1 MLKKILAAVL
11 CTFML
16 LGTVAFATVAF
27 AADEIKAGDTAYV
40 VYDGTVMVTKNPTYS
55 GGISEISKG
64 TGVTVLEAYVVGE
77 DNRKF
82 HKIQLSDGTVGYILA
97 YTTARETT
105 PILGAGKTV
114 EKELNK
120 QWAAS
125 DTDKY
130 QHAIEMTFLSDYI
143 YGGSKTTEGKERN
156 FYAKVPTEW
165 VRHDRPASLP
175 LVGMAVLHIGDQG
188 KIGSVKASFYPGNP
202 PINYHSKRLDELKV
216 IGYDPPFAEKSRTE
230 SNANTAFYATTTS
243 EFEVVAYNEKW
254 VAVWSEG
261 GVDESRGTIR
271 QCGEKDGTAFTSW
284 KPAVYFFPRQNCYI
298 LDINNQVSTA
308 PKIEAV
314 GKATG
319 LLMVKT
325 TPDDKDYVKSGVI
338 KINQSVQI
346 ADATPQ
352 NGHYKIY
359 YKKGLYYVEAKY
371 VNAQLANTEKPTT
384 QYKAIS
390 AVDCDISDGS
400 SVTGS
405 VKKGAAIDVIEKDY
419 DGANSKIWFNSKVCY
434 IPTSNLDEFTKTLS
448 AADTAALG
456 APIGVL
462 SVDQPWGEW
471 GEFTYSAEGLAKLKE
486 FRYGYI
492 NVDIDK
498 MTEYSKWVSSNN
510 GDINKIHDREWVN
523 VYGIEEFSFDRDA
536 DMNDILDPEDINPWI
551 ITGKIY
557 TIFYDGEIR
566 YLVHEDDKHDIFT
579 YYPGN
584 GFSKNSVAKTQTVCL
599 DGLKYNTVA
608 YNIDDNNYFK
618 LRDIAKILDGT
629 IKSFDIKYDGATNS
643 IDMLSFYDYT
653 SAGGELTPGD
663 GAERTALSS
672 SAFLTLDGVPIKA
685 TCFNIEGNNYFK
697 LRDIT
702 DALDCRVEWDNSTQ
716 MIWVIPA
723 RTAYDDPDEIVG

>member
-1 MLKKILAAVL
+1 MLKKILMAVL
-11 CTFML
+11 CTLML
-16 LGTVAFATVAF
+16 LCTAVF
-27 AADEIKAGDTAYV
+27 AAELKAGDTAYV
-40 VYDGTVMVTKNPTYS
+40 TYGGTVMVTKNPTYS
-55 GGISEISKG
+55 GGISEVSKG
-64 TGVTVLEAYVVGE
+64 ARVTVLEPYVIGE

-82 HKIQLSDGTVGYILA
+82 HKIQLSDGTVGYVLA

-105 PILGAGKTV
+105 PTLEAGEAV
-114 EKELNK
+114 EKDLNK
-120 QWAAS
+120 QWASS

-143 YGGSKTTEGKERN
+143 YGGSKTTEGTERN

-175 LVGMAVLHIGDQG
+175 LVGMAVLHIGDEG

-202 PINYHSKRLDELKV
+202 PMNYHARRLDELKE

-243 EFEVVAYNEKW
+243 EFEVVAYNEDW

-284 KPAVYFFPRQNCYI
+284 KPAVYFFPRKNCYI
-298 LDINNQVSTA
+298 LDINNQVSSP

-325 TPDDKDYVKSGVI
+325 TPDDTDYVKSGVI

-346 ADATPQ
+346 VDATPQ

-359 YKKGLYYVEAKY
+359 YKKGLYYVDAKY

-384 QYKAIS
+384 QYKAIA

-400 SVTGS
+400 SVVGS

-419 DGANSKIWFNSKVCY
+419 NGTNSKIWFNSKICY

-462 SVDQPWGEW
+462 SVDTPWGEW
-471 GEFTYSAEGLAKLKE
+471 GELTYSAEGLAKLKE
-486 FRYGYI
+486 YRFGYI
-492 NVDIDK
+492 NADENK
-498 MTEYSKWVSSNN
+498 MLEYVEWVSSNN

-523 VYGIEEFSFDRDA
+523 VYGIEEYSFDRDA
-536 DMNDILDPEDINPWI
+536 DLLDIPGVDPSDIDPWM

-566 YLVHEDDKHDIFT
+566 YLVHEDDMQDTFT

-653 SAGGELTPGD
+653 SVGGELTPGD

-685 TCFNIEGNNYFK
+685 TCYNINDNNYFK

-702 DALDCRVEWDNSTQ
+702 DALDCRVEWDESTQ

>member
-1 MLKKILAAVL
+1 VLKKILTAVL
-11 CTFML
+11 CAFML
-16 LGTVAFATVAF
+16 FCTVAF
-27 AADEIKAGDTAYV
+27 AAELKSGDTAYV
-40 VYDGTVMVTKNPTYS
+40 VYGGTVNVTEKPTYS
-55 GGISEISKG
+55 GGKKVVSKG
-64 TGVTVLEAYVVGE
+64 AKVTVLESYVIGE

-105 PILGAGKTV
+105 PILEAADTAE
-114 EKELNK
+114 EKLDK
-120 QWAAS
+120 QWEAS

-130 QHAIEMTFLSDYI
+130 QHAIKMTFLSDYI

-175 LVGMAVLHIGDQG
+175 LVGMAVVHIGDAG

-202 PINYHSKRLDELKV
+202 PINYHARRLDELRE
-216 IGYDPPFAEKSRTE
+216 IGYAPIFGENSRTE
-230 SNANTAFYATTTS
+230 ANANTAFYATTTS
-243 EFEVVAYNEKW
+243 EFEVVAYNEDW

-261 GVDESRGTIR
+261 GVDESRGSIR

-284 KPAVYFFPRQNCYI
+284 KPGVYFLPRKNCYI
-298 LDINNQVSTA
+298 LDINNQVST
-308 PKIEAV
+308 PPEIKAV

-325 TPDDKDYVKSGVI
+325 TPDDTDYVKSGII
-338 KINQSVQI
+338 KINQSIQI
-346 ADATPQ
+346 VDSAPK

-359 YKKGLYYVEAKY
+359 YKKGLYYVDSKY
-371 VNAQLANTEKPTT
+371 VNMQLANTTKPTT
-384 QYKAIS
+384 QYKAIAS
-390 AVDCDISDGS
+390 VDCNISDGY
-400 SVTGS
+400 S

-419 DGANSKIWFNSKVCY
+419 DGTNSKIWFNSKECY
-434 IPTSNLDEFTKTLS
+434 VPTSNLDEFTKTLS
-448 AADTAALG
+448 AADTAVLG

-462 SVDQPWGEW
+462 SVDTPWGEW
-471 GEFTYSAEGLAKLKE
+471 GELTYSAEGLAKLKAYR
-486 FRYGYI
+486 FGYI
-492 NVDIDK
+492 NVDVDK
-498 MTEYSKWVSSNN
+498 SLEYANWVLSNN
-510 GDINKIHDREWVN
+510 GDINKIQDREWVN
-523 VYGIEEFSFDRDA
+523 VYGIEEFSFDRDEDMRDIPGIDPA
-536 DMNDILDPEDINPWI
+536 DIEPWI

-557 TIFYDGEIR
+557 TIFYNGEIR
-566 YLVHEDDKHDIFT
+566 YLVHEDDAQETFT

-599 DGLKYNTVA
+599 DGRKFNTVA

-618 LRDIAKILDGT
+618 LRDIAEILNGT
-629 IKSFDIKYDGATNS
+629 IKGFDIKYDAATNS
-643 IDMLSFYDYT
+643 IDMLSFYNYT
-653 SAGGELTPGD
+653 SVGGELKPGD
-663 GAERTALSS
+663 GVERTAHSS

-685 TCFNIEGNNYFK
+685 TCYNINDNNYFK

-716 MIWVIPA
+716 MIWVIPN

>member
-1 MLKKILAAVL
+1 MLKKIIMAVL
-11 CTFML
+11 CAFML
-16 LGTVAFATVAF
+16 LCTVAF
-27 AADEIKAGDTAYV
+27 AAEIKAGDTAYV
-40 VYDGTVMVTKNPTYS
+40 VYGGTVNVTKKATYS
-55 GGISEISKG
+55 GAVSTVSKG
-64 TGVTVLEAYVVGE
+64 TRVTVLEAYVVGE

-105 PILGAGKTV
+105 PILDAGKTA
-114 EKELNK
+114 EKDLNK
-120 QWAAS
+120 QWASS
-125 DTDKY
+125 DPDKY

-175 LVGMAVLHIGDQG
+175 LVGMAIVHIGDEG

-202 PINYHSKRLDELKV
+202 PINYHSRRLDELKA
-216 IGYDPPFAEKSRTE
+216 IGYDPIFAEKSRTE
-230 SNANTAFYATTTS
+230 ANANTAFYATTTN

-254 VAVWSEG
+254 VAIWSEG
-261 GVDESRGTIR
+261 GVDETRGSIR

-284 KPAVYFFPRQNCYI
+284 KPAVYFLPRKNCYI
-298 LDINNQVSTA
+298 LDINNQVST
-308 PKIEAV
+308 PPQIQAV

-338 KINQSVQI
+338 KLNQSIQI
-346 ADATPQ
+346 VDATPQ

-359 YKKGLYYVEAKY
+359 YKKGIYYVETKY
-371 VNAQLANTEKPTT
+371 VNMQLANTEKPTT
-384 QYKAIS
+384 QYKAI
-390 AVDCDISDGS
+390 AAADCSISDGS
-400 SVTGS
+400 SVAGY
-405 VKKGAAIDVIEKDY
+405 VKKGAAIDVIELNY
-419 DGANSKIWFNSKVCY
+419 DGKKSKIWFNSKECY
-434 IPTSNLDEFTKTLS
+434 IPTGNLEDLTKTLS
-448 AADTAALG
+448 AADTAKLG

-462 SVDQPWGEW
+462 SVDTPWGEW
-471 GEFTYSAEGLAKLKE
+471 GALTYSAEGIAKLKKY
-486 FRYGYI
+486 RYGYI
-492 NVDIDK
+492 NVDEK
-498 MTEYSKWVSSNN
+498 MMSEYSKWILSNN

-536 DMNDILDPEDINPWI
+536 DMRDIPGIDPDDIEPWI

-566 YLVHEDDKHDIFT
+566 YLVHEDDEHETFT

-629 IKSFDIKYDGATNS
+629 IKTFDVKYDAATNS

-653 SAGGELTPGD
+653 SVGGELKPGD
-663 GAERTALSS
+663 GVQRKALSS
-672 SAFLTLDGVPIKA
+672 SVFLTLDGVPIKA

-702 DALDCRVEWDNSTQ
+702 DALDCRVEWDNSTK

-723 RTAYDDPDEIVG
+723 RTAYDDPDEIMG

>member
-1 MLKKILAAVL
+1 MLKKLLSVLFCTLIVISCTVVSAA
-11 CTFML
+11 
-16 LGTVAFATVAF
+16 
-27 AADEIKAGDTAYV
+27 EIKAVDTAYV
-40 VYDGTVMVTKNPTYS
+40 TYGGTVSVTKTPSYS
-55 GGISEISKG
+55 GGITTIGKG
-64 TGVTVLEAYVVGE
+64 TKVTVLEPYVIGE

-82 HKIQLSDGTVGYILA
+82 HKIQLSDGTIGYVLA

-105 PILGAGKTV
+105 PILEAAETA
-114 EKELNK
+114 EKDLNK
-120 QWAAS
+120 QWETS
-125 DTDKY
+125 DPDKY

-143 YGGSKTTEGKERN
+143 YGGSKTTEGAERN

-175 LVGMAVLHIGDQG
+175 LVGMAVIHIGDAG

-202 PINYHSKRLDELKV
+202 PINYHIRRLDELRE
-216 IGYDPPFAEKSRTE
+216 IGYEPLFSDWTRTDAF
-230 SNANTAFYATTTS
+230 ANTAFYATTTN
-243 EFEVVAYNEKW
+243 EFEVVAYNEDW

-261 GVDESRGTIR
+261 GVDESRGSIR

-284 KPAVYFFPRQNCYI
+284 KPGVYFFPRKNCYI
-298 LDINNQVSTA
+298 LDINNQVST
-308 PKIEAV
+308 PPQIQAV
-314 GKATG
+314 GRATG

-325 TPDDKDYVKSGVI
+325 TPDDKDYVKSGII
-338 KINQSVQI
+338 KINQSLQI
-346 ADATPQ
+346 ADAAPQ

-359 YKKGLYYVEAKY
+359 YKKGLYYVDAKY
-371 VNAQLANTEKPTT
+371 VNMQRANTEKPTT
-384 QYKAIS
+384 QYKAIA
-390 AVDCDISDGS
+390 AVDCDISDGTS
-400 SVTGS
+400 IVGS
-405 VKKGAAIDVIEKDY
+405 VKKGAAIDVIDKDY
-419 DGANSKIWFNSKVCY
+419 DGTNSKIWFNSKECY
-434 IPTSNLDEFTKTLS
+434 IPTSKLDEFTKTLS
-448 AADTAALG
+448 AADTATLG

-462 SVDQPWGEW
+462 SVDTPWGEW
-471 GEFTYSAEGLAKLKE
+471 GALTYSAEGLAKLKNY
-486 FRYGYI
+486 RYGYI
-492 NVDIDK
+492 NVDENK
-498 MTEYSKWVSSNN
+498 MIEYTQWVGSNN

-536 DMNDILDPEDINPWI
+536 DMNDILAPEDINPWI

-599 DGLKYNTVA
+599 EGRKFNTVA

-629 IKSFDIKYDGATNS
+629 IKTFDIKYDGATNS

-653 SAGGELTPGD
+653 SVGGELTPGD
-663 GAERTALSS
+663 GTERKALSS
-672 SAFLTLDGVPIKA
+672 SVFVMLDGVPIKA
-685 TCFNIEGNNYFK
+685 TCYNIDDNNYFK

-702 DALDCRVEWDNSTQ
+702 DALDCRVEWDNNTQ

-723 RTAYDDPDEIVG
+723 RTAYDDPNEAKG